1 MDRFRIQLLLAFA
14 MMSTS
19 LPIAATTHGPDDAE
33 VSSPQVTQD
42 SSQHNRR
49 LTRRNNPKR
58 HRMPSREYM
67 EYFYDGNG
75 ITITAPE
82 RYTRIEISIME
93 ENSMH
98 EISGTLSV
106 ENGYYIET
114 GTLYGSYTITCATED
129 GSGFSGIMTNN

>member
-1 MDRFRIQLLLAFA
+1 MDRFGIQLLLAFA

-82 RYTRIEISIME
+82 RYTHMEISITE
-93 ENSMH
+93 ENGLT
-98 EISGTLSV
+98 EITGTLS
-106 ENGYYIET
+106 EKNGYYIET
-114 GTLYGSYTITCATED
+114 GNLHGSYTITCTTED
-129 GSGFSGIMTNN
+129 GSVFSGTLTNN